1 MRTAESACSIQAVRS
16 TPRKYRCAGAAFAIA
31 ALLASGV
38 LVHAAAE
45 APNDANS
52 SAAKDQKFA
61 LPLSGDTVVERIAF
75 GSCLHQA
82 KPQVIWRDVLV
93 ARPQLL
99 LMLGDNVYGDFK
111 DAAAS
116 ELAAAYD
123 AQQRQPEF
131 RSARTAVP
139 MLAIWDDHDF
149 GKNDGGAEFPHKR
162 IAAELF
168 HRFWGTKPERPAE
181 EGLYYS
187 RTFGVPGKSV
197 QLIMLDTRSFRS
209 LLKPKSDALPF
220 WGRYEPDPDPSKTIL
235 GPAQWAWLE
244 AELAKPA
251 DLRIIAS
258 SIQVLSEG
266 HGWERWGN
274 FPVERDRLLRLLVSR
289 NLGRVIL
296 LSGDR
301 HSGAIYVTRSGDR
314 EIVEMTASALNMV
327 PPNPSQ
333 DARVAPLASD
343 VFTMENFGMLA
354 VDWQHRTFTLSL
366 IGLQGRTLA
375 ERRGAF

>member
-1 MRTAESACSIQAVRS
+1 V
-16 TPRKYRCAGAAFAIA
+16 
-31 ALLASGV
+31 
-38 LVHAAAE
+38 
-45 APNDANS
+45 
-52 SAAKDQKFA
+52 
-61 LPLSGDTVVERIAF
+61 DTVVERIAF

-131 RSARTAVP
+131 RSVRTAVP

-187 RTFGVPGKSV
+187 RTFGVPGKFV

-209 LLKPKSDALPF
+209 LLKPKSDAFPF

-343 VFTMENFGMLA
+343 VFTTENFGMLA

>member
-1 MRTAESACSIQAVRS
+1 MLRVEPSTGIQTVWSR
-16 TPRKYRCAGAAFAIA
+16 PRAYPSRAAAFAVA
-31 ALLASGV
+31 ALVASGV

-45 APNDANS
+45 VPNGANS
-52 SAAKDQKFA
+52 PAAKEQEIA
-61 LPLSGDTVVERIAF
+61 GSLSANAIVERIAF

-82 KPQVIWRDVLV
+82 KPQVFWRDVLA
-93 ARPQLL
+93 ARPQLM

-131 RSARTAVP
+131 RSVRTAVP

-187 RTFGVPGKSV
+187 RTYGVPGKSV
-197 QLIMLDTRSFRS
+197 QIIMLDTRSFRS
-209 LLKPKSDALPF
+209 PLKPKSDAFPF

-235 GPAQWAWLE
+235 GRAQWAWLE

-266 HGWERWGN
+266 HGFERWGN
-274 FPVERDRLLRLLVSR
+274 FPAERDWLLRLLASR

-314 EIVEMTASALNMV
+314 EMVEMTASALNMV

-333 DARVAPLASD
+333 DARIAPLASD
-343 VFTMENFGMLA
+343 VFTTENFGMLA
-354 VDWQHRTFTLSL
+354 VDWEHRTFTLSL

>member
-1 MRTAESACSIQAVRS
+1 MWNVRGSCGIRAIRS
-16 TPRKYRCAGAAFAIA
+16 TQRTCPSRAAAAAIA

-38 LVHAAAE
+38 LIQAAAE
-45 APNDANS
+45 VPNDANS
-52 SAAKDQKFA
+52 SAAKEQKIA
-61 LPLSGDTVVERIAF
+61 APLSANTTVERIAF

-82 KPQVIWRDVLV
+82 KPQVIWRDVLA
-93 ARPQLL
+93 ARPQLM

-123 AQQRQPEF
+123 AQERQPEF
-131 RSARTAVP
+131 RSVRTAVP
-139 MLAIWDDHDF
+139 MLATWDDHDF
-149 GKNDGGAEFPHKR
+149 GKNDGGTEFPHKR

-168 HRFWGTKPERPAE
+168 HRFWGTKPERPVE
-181 EGLYYS
+181 DGLYYS
-187 RTFGVPGKSV
+187 RTYGVPGKSV
-197 QLIMLDTRSFRS
+197 QIIMLDTRSFRS
-209 LLKPKSDALPF
+209 PLKPKSDAFPF

-244 AELAKPA
+244 AKLAKPA

-274 FPVERDRLLRLLVSR
+274 FPAERDRLLQLLASR
-289 NLGRVIL
+289 NLDRVIL

-301 HSGAIYVTRSGDR
+301 HSGAIYVTQSGDR

-333 DARVAPLASD
+333 DAHVAPLASD
-343 VFTMENFGMLA
+343 VFTTENFGMLA
-354 VDWQHRTFTLSL
+354 VDWQRRTFPLSL
-366 IGLQGRTLA
+366 IGLEGRTLA
-375 ERRGAF
+375 ERAGAF